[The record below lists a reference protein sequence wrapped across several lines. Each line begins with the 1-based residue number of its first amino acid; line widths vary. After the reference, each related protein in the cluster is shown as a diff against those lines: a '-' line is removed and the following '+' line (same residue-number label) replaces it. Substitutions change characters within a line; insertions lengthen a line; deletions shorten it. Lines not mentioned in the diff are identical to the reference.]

1 MFCINDLHFMNI
13 STFSYPTLIMAECE
27 IRLLTLRLHIRG
39 FNHGRDSPFKYMPVS
54 VYGQP

>member
-1 MFCINDLHFMNI
+1 MNI

-27 IRLLTLRLHIRG
+27 IQLLTLRLHIRG